1 MTLDFPPP
9 PTRET
14 TWDARLWEL
23 TYCYGTSFKFY
34 RAYLLTSTEGQARVL
49 LNWGRIDTAGQSR
62 VILYDTADEA
72 AADVD
77 RITTSKHRKGYD
89 WENVSAPVEPDEQL
103 LRLAGIDQSTTA
115 RSPQPEVADELTGFL
130 GHIAALNDRYGGTIP
145 SDRYQQ
151 LMDRYAE
158 LVQRSEDTARRNA
171 QDSERAQA
179 AIAMAFTAC
188 TALTEIKERTP

>member
-34 RAYLLTSTEGQARVL
+34 RAYLLTSTDGQARVL

-89 WENVSAPVEPDEQL
+89 WENVSAPITPDEQL
-103 LRLAGIDQSTTA
+103 LRLAGIDVE
-115 RSPQPEVADELTGFL
+115 QPLEGGEFRRRRRTVGAGHLGGKGDGGYVAGLEEGVVV
-130 GHIAALNDRYGGTIP
+130 G
-145 SDRYQQ
+145 
-151 LMDRYAE
+151 
-158 LVQRSEDTARRNA
+158 
-171 QDSERAQA
+171 
-179 AIAMAFTAC
+179 
-188 TALTEIKERTP
+188 